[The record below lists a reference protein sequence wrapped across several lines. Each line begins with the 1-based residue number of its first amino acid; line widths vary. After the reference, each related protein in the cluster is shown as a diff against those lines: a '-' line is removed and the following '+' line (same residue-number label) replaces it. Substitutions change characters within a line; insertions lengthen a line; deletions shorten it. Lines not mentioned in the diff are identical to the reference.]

1 MFNIKKDFP
10 CVMMSIMTAETYLI
24 LSGKGGV
31 GRTVFFSNLATSL
44 AKLGKDTVLL
54 DADLAMADIGLTFG
68 LDILPVTLHEVLAG
82 KESIERAIYEGPYGV
97 KVIPSGHTIEGF
109 QAANPE
115 GLVGILEQLKQD
127 ADYLLIDTPTGI
139 NEDVLLLL
147 PLVDHI
153 IILATSDLPS
163 IADALK
169 IKVIA
174 ESLND
179 KKINGVVINRVDSS
193 NIEDVKQMLE
203 KTLESKIISVIPND
217 PNMQKSLG
225 KKTPLVALYPSSPAS
240 IAIKKL
246 AADITGIEYS
256 EVENNS

>member
-1 MFNIKKDFP
+1 
-10 CVMMSIMTAETYLI
+10 MMSIMTAETYLI

-44 AKLGKDTVLL
+44 AKLGKETILL
-54 DADLAMADIGLTFG
+54 DADLGMADVGLTFG
-68 LDILPVTLHEVLAG
+68 LDVLPVTLHEVLAG

-97 KVIPSGHTIEGF
+97 KIIPSGHTIEGF

-127 ADYLLIDTPTGI
+127 SDYILIDTPTGI

-153 IILATSDLPS
+153 IIIATADLSS
-163 IADALK
+163 IADSLK
-169 IKVIA
+169 MKVIA
-174 ESLND
+174 ESINNNT
-179 KKINGVVINRVDSS
+179 KIDGVVINRVDSS
-193 NIEDVKQMLE
+193 NIENVKQMLE

-217 PNMQKSLG
+217 PNMQKSLS
-225 KKTPLVALYPSSPAS
+225 KKTPLVALYPNSPAS
-240 IAIKKL
+240 IAINKL
-246 AADITGIEYS
+246 AAEIAGIEYS

>member
-1 MFNIKKDFP
+1 M
-10 CVMMSIMTAETYLI
+10 MMSIMTAETYLI

-44 AKLGKDTVLL
+44 AKLGKETVLL
-54 DADLAMADIGLTFG
+54 DADLAMADVGLTFG
-68 LDILPVTLHEVLAG
+68 LDVLPVTLHEVLAG

-127 ADYLLIDTPTGI
+127 SDYILIDTPTGI

-153 IILATSDLPS
+153 IIIATADLSS
-163 IADALK
+163 IADSLK
-169 IKVIA
+169 MKIIA
-174 ESLND
+174 ESINNNT
-179 KKINGVVINRVDSS
+179 KIDGVVINRVDSS
-193 NIEDVKQMLE
+193 NIENVKQMLE

-217 PNMQKSLG
+217 PNMQKSLS
-225 KKTPLVALYPSSPAS
+225 KKTPLVALYPNSPAS
-240 IAIKKL
+240 VAINKL
-246 AADITGIEYS
+246 AAEIAGIEYS